1 MRFRV
6 GSLKHIRDPVF
17 SIDIV
22 DVKIILE
29 KAILGVNKNLSNGDK
44 RPIKPGRE
52 KTIFFFLPRL

>member
-1 MRFRV
+1 
-6 GSLKHIRDPVF
+6 VF